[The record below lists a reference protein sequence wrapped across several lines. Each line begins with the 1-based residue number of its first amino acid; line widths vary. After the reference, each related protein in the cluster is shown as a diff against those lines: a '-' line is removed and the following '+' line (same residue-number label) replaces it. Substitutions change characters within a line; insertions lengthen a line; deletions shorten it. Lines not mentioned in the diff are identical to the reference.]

1 MISLKIKLHQQKG
14 LSIVELMIALA
25 LSLVVLL
32 VTTSIYVSNK
42 QTYRFLDQYSLLQEN
57 GRFAI
62 FFLREHIL
70 QAGFP
75 RQSNVNPFPVVPGNN
90 TGTNASD
97 TITVQFLSAVDC
109 LNDVPAGGLPLNPTQ
124 NLFQLGDTNADG
136 ILELTCNGNGLVGGV
151 DQPAQPLVDGI
162 VNLQAEYGV
171 DTDADGIANTYA
183 NSTIVNNG
191 IVTAGTPDWNNVV
204 SVRIAVLVEGDQNT
218 LDQAQ
223 TITYNLLG
231 QAITPASDRT
241 PRRVFTTTIPL
252 RNRNRTI
259 I

>member
-1 MISLKIKLHQQKG
+1 MKNIKIISKQHG
-14 LSIVELMIALA
+14 LSLVELMVALV

-32 VTTSIYVSNK
+32 VTTGIYVSNK

-70 QAGFP
+70 QTGFP
-75 RQSNVNPFPVVPGNN
+75 RQSGVNPFPVVPGNN
-90 TGTNASD
+90 TGPNGSD
-97 TITVQFLSAVDC
+97 NIIVQFRSAVDC
-109 LNDVPAGGLPLNPTQ
+109 LNDVPAGALPLRLTQ
-124 NLFQLGDTNADG
+124 NTFQINANNE
-136 ILELTCNGNGLVGGV
+136 LECNGNGLVGGV
-151 DQPAQPLVDGI
+151 DQPAQSLVEGI

-171 DTDADGIANTYA
+171 DTDADGIANSYV
-183 NSTIVNNG
+183 NSAGVQ
-191 IVTAGTPDWNNVV
+191 AGTASGGGGPDWNNVV
-204 SVRIAVLVEGDQNT
+204 SVRVAVLVQGQPNV

-223 TITYNLLG
+223 VITYNILG
-231 QAITPASDRT
+231 VSFVAPNDRT

-252 RNRNRTI
+252 RNINKTI

>member
-1 MISLKIKLHQQKG
+1 MNNLKFNIHKQNG
-14 LSIVELMIALA
+14 LSIVELMIALV
-25 LSLVVLL
+25 LSLVVML

-62 FFLREHIL
+62 FFLREHLL

-90 TGTNASD
+90 TGTNGSD
-97 TITVQFLSAVDC
+97 TLTVQFRSAVDC
-109 LNDVPAGGLPLNPTQ
+109 LNDVPAGALPLKLTQ
-124 NLFQLGDTNADG
+124 NTFQLSANN
-136 ILELTCNGNGLVGGV
+136 ELTCNGNGLVGGV

-162 VNLQAEYGV
+162 VNIQAEYGV

-183 NSTIVNNG
+183 NSAVVNG
-191 IVTAGTPDWNNVV
+191 GVISAGTPDWDNVV
-204 SVRIAVLVEGDQNT
+204 SVRIAVLVEGEANT

-223 TITYNLLG
+223 AITYNLLG
-231 QAITPASDRT
+231 VPDSYNDRT

-252 RNRNRTI
+252 RNRNKTI

>member
-1 MISLKIKLHQQKG
+1 MNMTNVNLHKQFG
-14 LSIVELMIALA
+14 LSIVELMIALV
-25 LSLVVLL
+25 LSLVVMLI
-32 VTTSIYVSNK
+32 TTSIYVSNK

-75 RQSNVNPFPVVPGNN
+75 RQSNVDPFPVVPGNN
-90 TGTNASD
+90 TGTNGSD
-97 TITVQFLSAVDC
+97 TITVQFRSAVDC
-109 LNDVPAGGLPLNPTQ
+109 LNDVPAGALPLRLTQ
-124 NLFQLGDTNADG
+124 NTFQLGDLDADG
-136 ILELTCNGNGLVGGV
+136 VIELTCNGNGLVGGV

-183 NSTIVNNG
+183 NSAV
-191 IVTAGTPDWNNVV
+191 VQAGTIGGAGPDWNNVV
-204 SVRIAVLVEGDQNT
+204 SMRVAVLVEGEPNT

-223 TITYNLLG
+223 SITYSLLG
-231 QAITPASDRT
+231 QPVTPAADRT

-252 RNRNRTI
+252 RNRNKTI

>member
-1 MISLKIKLHQQKG
+1 MKIVNKNISKQKG
-14 LSIVELMIALA
+14 LSIVELMVALV
-25 LSLVVLL
+25 LSLVVML
-32 VTTSIYVSNK
+32 VTISIYVSNK

-57 GRFAI
+57 GRFAV

-75 RQSNVNPFPVVPGNN
+75 RQSGINPFPVVPGNG
-90 TGTNASD
+90 TGPNGSD
-97 TITVQFLSAVDC
+97 SITVQFQSAVDC
-109 LNDVPAGGLPLNPTQ
+109 LNDIPAGALPLKQTQ
-124 NLFQLGDTNADG
+124 NTFDLNTDL
-136 ILELTCNGNGLVGGV
+136 LRCNGNGLVGGV
-151 DQPAQPLVDGI
+151 DQPARPLVEGI
-162 VNLQAEYGV
+162 TNMQIEYGV

-183 NSTIVNNG
+183 DSAVVNNG
-191 IVTAGTPDWNNVV
+191 VITAGTPDWDSVV
-204 SVRIAVLVEGDQNT
+204 SVRIAVLAEGEPNT

-223 TITYNLLG
+223 SITYNLLG
-231 QAITPASDRT
+231 VPFIPVADRT

>member
-1 MISLKIKLHQQKG
+1 MKYLNTQAGKQKG
-14 LSIVELMIALA
+14 LSIVELMVALV

-42 QTYRFLDQYSLLQEN
+42 QTYRFLDQYSMLQEN

-75 RQSNVNPFPVVPGNN
+75 RQAGVDPFPTLPTNN
-90 TGTNASD
+90 TVPASD
-97 TITVQFLSAVDC
+97 SIIVQFRSAVDC
-109 LNDVPAGGLPLNPTQ
+109 LNDVPAGALPLKLTQ
-124 NLFQLGDTNADG
+124 NTFQINANS
-136 ILELTCNGNGLVGGV
+136 LQCNGNGLVGGV
-151 DQPAQPLVDGI
+151 DQPAQVLVEGI
-162 VNLQAEYGV
+162 ESLQAVYGV

-183 NSTIVNNG
+183 DSAQVEGG
-191 IVTAGTPDWNNVV
+191 IITAGTPDWDNVV
-204 SVRIAVLVEGDQNT
+204 SMRVAVLVQGQPNI
-218 LDQAQ
+218 LDTAQAF
-223 TITYNLLG
+223 TYNLLG
-231 QAITPASDRT
+231 QDYTPSADRT